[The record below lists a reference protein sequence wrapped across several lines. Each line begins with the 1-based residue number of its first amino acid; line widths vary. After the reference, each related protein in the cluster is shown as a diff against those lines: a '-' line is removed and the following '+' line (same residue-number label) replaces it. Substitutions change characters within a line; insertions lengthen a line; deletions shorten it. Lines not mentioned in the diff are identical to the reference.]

1 MQLGGVYKN
10 VPLSFGI
17 QSHMEHKWCENMHL
31 NNIVVRQTTMS
42 TVPLG
47 VPMVKKGDAKGKSKT
62 KKPKQNNH
70 WPKRTGVVY
79 GWPLGTPAGFSL
91 LSTKTLSTFTCLP

>member
-17 QSHMEHKWCENMHL
+17 QYHMERKWCENMHL
-31 NNIVVRQTTMS
+31 NNFIVRQTTMS

-47 VPMVKKGDAKGKSKT
+47 VPMVKEGDAKGKSKT
-62 KKPKQNNH
+62 RKNKN
-70 WPKRTGVVY
+70 
-79 GWPLGTPAGFSL
+79 
-91 LSTKTLSTFTCLP
+91 

>member
-1 MQLGGVYKN
+1 MRLGGVYKN

-31 NNIVVRQTTMS
+31 NNIVVRQTRMS

-62 KKPKQNNH
+62 QK
-70 WPKRTGVVY
+70 
-79 GWPLGTPAGFSL
+79 
-91 LSTKTLSTFTCLP
+91 TK